1 MNESRSSTID
11 GNLNLS
17 DIAGSPTFSLKM
29 THRFKPLR
37 RVALLLC
44 LGTILLPRAVQ
55 AQPDWPSKPIRLVVP
70 YAPGGSADTLGRAIG
85 RHLSDAF
92 KQPVVIENR
101 AGAGGTIGSQQV
113 AKSAPDG
120 YTLVISGIGS
130 HVIAPVDSPNA
141 FDPMKDFSH
150 IALLGGP
157 PLAMVVNAEQPIKD
171 VKGFIAYVG
180 TNPTG
185 ISWGSPG
192 QGTHGHLTGELF
204 RAATGLNMVHISYKG
219 AGPAVA
225 DLVGNQIPAAFMTL
239 SSANAHAN
247 SGKLRLLALSS
258 LQRLPEYPG
267 VPTFAEL
274 GYPALTGTTWFAL
287 SGPSGMPAALVEKI
301 NAEVR
306 RGLQSPAIRK
316 QLVAE
321 SMEGADYDAPA
332 FTRFVGAE
340 IARWTPAVR
349 SLGPTK
355 Q

>member
-1 MNESRSSTID
+1 MN
-11 GNLNLS
+11 
-17 DIAGSPTFSLKM
+17 
-29 THRFKPLR
+29 HRLR
-37 RVALLLC
+37 YLHRIALLLC
-44 LGTILLPRAVQ
+44 LGAALTPCAVRSQ
-55 AQPDWPSKPIRLVVP
+55 ADWPDKAIRLVVP
-70 YAPGGSADTLGRAIG
+70 YAPGGSSDMLGRAIG
-85 RHLSDAF
+85 RHLSEAF
-92 KQPVVIENR
+92 KQPVVIDNR

-113 AKSAPDG
+113 AKAAPDG

-130 HVIAPVDSPNA
+130 HVIAPVESPNA

-180 TNPTG
+180 ASPNG

-225 DLVGNQIPAAFMTL
+225 DLLGNQIPAAFMTL
-239 SSANAHAN
+239 SSANAHVN
-247 SGKLRLLALSS
+247 SGRLRLLALSS
-258 LQRLPEYPG
+258 PQRLPEYPG

-287 SGPSGMPAALVEKI
+287 SGPAGMPAALVEKI

-306 RGLQSPAIRK
+306 RGLQSPVIRK
-316 QLVAE
+316 QLAAE
-321 SMEGADYDAPA
+321 SMESADYDAA
-332 FTRFVGAE
+332 TFTRFVAAE
-340 IARWTPAVR
+340 ITRWTPAVR
-349 SLGPTK
+349 SLHR
-355 Q
+355 